1 MKALPQILQRLF
13 SRNDVKAP
21 VITVQTA
28 LEPTHEKDAYQGGEF
43 LDDLIREEDAG
54 EDEVNPPVS

>member
-28 LEPTHEKDAYQGGEF
+28 LESTHEKDTCQGGEF

-54 EDEVNPPVS
+54 EAEVNPPVS